1 MHEAL
6 PRVAFGTPRTFLPP
20 TVAAHV
26 TAVGRTR
33 FPPRTICTDAV
44 TIDPAST
51 GTGASKVAL
60 ASCDAVTERVAVAK
74 TSPSVRSGRRT
85 RCDGVTSCGERQAWE
100 AVEWYDCGMTTQTT
114 DKTKAEKDF
123 VTRLADAGEEAL
135 QRIADLPGGQKAL
148 TAYNDLKTR
157 VDELGK
163 KVRGIDALEERV
175 AKLEKEIAALKKPK
189 APARKQAPRKPA
201 A

>member
-1 MHEAL
+1 M
-6 PRVAFGTPRTFLPP
+6 
-20 TVAAHV
+20 TV
-26 TAVGRTR
+26 T
-33 FPPRTICTDAV
+33 
-44 TIDPAST
+44 
-51 GTGASKVAL
+51 
-60 ASCDAVTERVAVAK
+60 
-74 TSPSVRSGRRT
+74 
-85 RCDGVTSCGERQAWE
+85 
-100 AVEWYDCGMTTQTT
+100 MTTQTT
-114 DKTKAEKDF
+114 DKSKTEKDF

-175 AKLEKEIAALKKPK
+175 VKLEKEVATLKKAN
-189 APARKQAPRKPA
+189 APARRQAPRKPA